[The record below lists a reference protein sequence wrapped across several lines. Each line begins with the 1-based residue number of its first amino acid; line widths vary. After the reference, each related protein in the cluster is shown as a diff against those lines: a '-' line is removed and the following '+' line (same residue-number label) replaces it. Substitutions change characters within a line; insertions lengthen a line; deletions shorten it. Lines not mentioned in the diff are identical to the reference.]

1 MRTLYL
7 KDRQGKFRGSI
18 ANLRATR
25 LAVPRVPK
33 YPTPTIETSSA
44 SFVLE
49 NDAERWNLNTANDLG
64 LPKAKRIYNSEREK
78 TVAKKAALSV
88 FATTQAGYVSGVAA
102 LYTALGPSPVVVI
115 ISVIGLPITMALAS
129 LPAREYH
136 LANIASVATDSE
148 VKADLS

>member
-25 LAVPRVPK
+25 LTVPPIPK

-64 LPKAKRIYNSEREK
+64 LPEVRRIYNSEREK

-88 FATTQAGYVSGVAA
+88 FATTQAGYISGVAA
-102 LYTALGPSPVVVI
+102 LYASLGPSPVVVV

-136 LANIASVATDSE
+136 LVNISSVATPSDT
-148 VKADLS
+148 KTDFN